1 MPLRPSLPV
10 FARNGVSASES
21 TLLRWLCIVAIVA
34 LTALAYWPG
43 IHGDWGRDD
52 FMQLAFG
59 RLVGSPWPP
68 FLQDHY
74 VPAPG
79 TVFRPLGFASFWLSA
94 TLFGTDYAWNAIGD
108 LALHAAVALAL
119 FGLLRRAAIPP
130 ALACAATL
138 LFALHP
144 AAIGTALWW
153 SARFDLLAA
162 LFVLLA
168 LRAGLA
174 YREDGRAIALAGTLA
189 ATMAALLSKEIGLV
203 VVPALSLLWLRWARA
218 EPQRRG
224 AAWRAIG
231 LVWLCALVWFGW
243 RWFAL
248 GTLSSG
254 LTGAMPLTQAL
265 IKGMLDWLH
274 QAIGYLSFAPRLGA
288 ATRLALCAALAVALT
303 VIVVVALRKKMS
315 RRAVDL
321 AFCGLC
327 LIVLPAVLQAPVAAL
342 NAAPLGDGV
351 SAVEAA
357 MQSRLYYLGAAG
369 AAMLI
374 AALLAPAWARPAS
387 RWPLAAWVPLLLAA
401 LVFGSVS
408 HRHARAFAQR
418 SAEIAKVAHE
428 AVAAVAALDLP
439 ASRCHVVFL
448 GVEPAPEWSIYVSM
462 DSVLKALSPDLGR
475 VAHCWF
481 DADYPTFFHL
491 LAAPVD
497 AADARPS
504 RPLQIDGA
512 SVPWR
517 RIGGL
522 VVAYAR
528 PPERPLEAQEL
539 DGLRFLRYE
548 HGRFVDVTADA
559 AAGRLSVRLQ

>member
-1 MPLRPSLPV
+1 MVHSARSIPSLLAV
-10 FARNGVSASES
+10 FA
-21 TLLRWLCIVAIVA
+21 IFA

-52 FMQLAFG
+52 FMQLAFA

-108 LALHAAVALAL
+108 LALHVGVALAL
-119 FGLLRRAAIPP
+119 FGLLRRAAIPLS
-130 ALACAATL
+130 LACAATL

-144 AAIGTALWW
+144 AALGMALWW

-174 YREDGRAIALAGTLA
+174 YREDGRAAALIGALA

-203 VVPALSLLWLRWARA
+203 VVPALSLLWLRWAGA
-218 EPQRRG
+218 EPQQRG
-224 AAWRAIG
+224 AAWRAIA
-231 LVWLCALVWFGW
+231 LLWLCAVVWFGW
-243 RWFAL
+243 RWFVL
-248 GTLSSG
+248 GTPSSG

-265 IKGMLDWLH
+265 SKGMLDWLH
-274 QAIGYLSFAPRLGA
+274 QAAGYLSFAPRLGMP
-288 ATRLALCAALAVALT
+288 TRLALGAALAIVLVVILAVAL
-303 VIVVVALRKKMS
+303 
-315 RRAVDL
+315 RRRPQRMAVDL
-321 AFCGLC
+321 ALCGLC
-327 LIVLPAVLQAPVAAL
+327 LIVLPALLQAPVAAL

-369 AAMLI
+369 AAMLV

-387 RWPLAAWVPLLLAA
+387 RWPLAALASLLLAA
-401 LVFGSVS
+401 LVFGGVS

-418 SAEIAKVAHE
+418 SAEIAQVAHA

-497 AADARPS
+497 AADALPS
-504 RPLQIDGA
+504 RPLQVDGV

-522 VVAYAR
+522 VAAYAR

-548 HGRFVDVTADA
+548 HGRFVDVTADV
-559 AAGRLSVRLQ
+559 AAGRVSVRLQ